1 MANEKL
7 SRPTA
12 SIAYNKDKS
21 KLVGK
26 CSQKLWNNINEKLFR
41 DKTLGEISQGHV
53 S

>member
-12 SIAYNKDKS
+12 SIDYNKDKS

-41 DKTLGEISQGHV
+41 HKTVGEVSQGHV